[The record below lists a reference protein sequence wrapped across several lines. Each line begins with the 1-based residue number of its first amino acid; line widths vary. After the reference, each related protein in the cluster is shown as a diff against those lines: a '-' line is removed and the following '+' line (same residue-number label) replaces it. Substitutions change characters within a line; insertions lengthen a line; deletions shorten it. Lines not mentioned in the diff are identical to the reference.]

1 MGATER
7 GFWAVTLIIDP
18 FRFESGPG
26 PLPIDGFDVW
36 AIVVAQDG
44 AGPPRLGLFGNTG
57 ELRLDEAAAR
67 DGGRISGTFTI
78 RAMLP

>member
-7 GFWAVTLIIDP
+7 GFWSVTLIIDP

-26 PLPIDGFDVW
+26 HLPIDGFDVW
-36 AIVVAQDG
+36 GIVVVQEG

-57 ELRLDEAAAR
+57 ELRLEETAAR
-67 DGGRISGTFTI
+67 EGGQIKGTFTV
-78 RAMLP
+78 RAFLP